1 MNELRFDR
9 DESGE
14 IIATVRTLTAEE
26 IAAIEAANAAIR
38 RTLPK
43 STVTGRLIEMGKA
56 AEVKA
61 ALDADP
67 VAWARWFTPD
77 WPNVFADDEGL
88 LAFLDALGLTSEQIA
103 TVTA

>member
-1 MNELRFDR
+1 MTTLYDLRDGELV
-9 DESGE
+9 
-14 IIATVRTLTAEE
+14 ALTAEE
-26 IAAIEAANAAIR
+26 AAALQGPTVR

-77 WPNVFADDEGL
+77 WPEVFADDEGL
-88 LAFLDALGLTSEQIA
+88 MAFLSALGLTPEQIA